1 MIVRRN
7 RGLFGAHRRRRQG
20 ARFPVLGARHAWGVL
35 AVSLVLVIVATQTG
49 WLMRAVILD
58 VASLWPVPLLA
69 IGATAV
75 RDRLAQRRNRV
86 VRTGSGVAAPLLL
99 FTWVAAGLALHL
111 AGWEQ
116 LPSSTV
122 ALHGPTVQDRLI
134 AAELD
139 IQNGGEVVLDG
150 EGEFLYEVTPMRTG
164 GRIAPARGSELIGG
178 REATV
183 SLTESS
189 DAGWF
194 GSRGWRVSV
203 SESPRWG
210 LTIRA
215 EGLQADLT
223 SVSLQSLRVHAD
235 GRIRLGFPSG
245 DVPVRLDGVV
255 VLEVPSDA
263 SIEVEGPSEVGP
275 GWEATA
281 TGTRYAGVGD
291 SRFLVLVEPG
301 SDLVVEQW

>member
-1 MIVRRN
+1 MIARRN
-7 RGLFGAHRRRRQG
+7 RGLFGDQRRRRPG

-35 AVSLVLVIVATQTG
+35 AVSVVLLVVATQTG

-58 VASLWPVPLLA
+58 VASLWPVPLVA
-69 IGATAV
+69 IGATVV
-75 RDRLAQRRNRV
+75 RDRLAQRRDRV

-99 FTWVAAGLALHL
+99 FTWVAAGLALYL

-122 ALHGPTVQDRLI
+122 VLHGPTVQDRLVT
-134 AAELD
+134 AELD
-139 IQNGGEVVLDG
+139 IRSGGEVVLAG
-150 EGEFLYEVTPMRTG
+150 ESEFLYEVTPLRTG
-164 GRIAPARGSELIGG
+164 GRIPPARGSELIGG

-183 SLTESS
+183 SLEESS

-203 SESPRWG
+203 SESPGWG

-215 EGLQADLT
+215 DGLQADLT
-223 SVSLQSLRVHAD
+223 SVSLRSLRVQAD
-235 GRIRLGFPSG
+235 GRIRLGSPSG
-245 DVPVRLDGVV
+245 DVPVRLDGGV
-255 VLEVPSDA
+255 VLEVPSEA
-263 SIEVEGPSEVGP
+263 SIEVEGPAEVGP

-281 TGTRYAGVGD
+281 TGSRYVGIGD